1 MKCSLDECKKK
12 FYRAANGIFGK
23 IGRTASE
30 DVILKLISSKCI
42 PILLYGLESL
52 SLFKYQ
58 LNSLD
63 FTVNRF
69 FMKLFRTTDMRN
81 IATLQDMFGFALP
94 SVRIARRTEKFVKEL
109 TGHALS

>member
-42 PILLYGLESL
+42 GINHTYTSL
-52 SLFKYQ
+52 WSGKP
-58 LNSLD
+58 
-63 FTVNRF
+63 V
-69 FMKLFRTTDMRN
+69 
-81 IATLQDMFGFALP
+81 
-94 SVRIARRTEKFVKEL
+94 VV
-109 TGHALS
+109 